1 MASGPAT
8 PSLPLAARALDGSA
22 AATPSPVV
30 TGTIKEY
37 KTPVDSEQKRRASRF
52 SALRKV
58 VQWKELEIAELCEVN
73 GLGACLK
80 AMADSEVNP
89 IITNGAFTTANHA

>member
-1 MASGPAT
+1 MASRPAT
-8 PSLPLAARALDGSA
+8 PSLPLAVLAEGRA
-22 AATPSPVV
+22 AAVTPSPVV

-58 VQWKELEIAELCEVN
+58 VQWKEWWPGFNLHVCVGRLPQDQLVGDEV
-73 GLGACLK
+73 L
-80 AMADSEVNP
+80 
-89 IITNGAFTTANHA
+89 

>member
-1 MASGPAT
+1 MASRPAT
-8 PSLPLAARALDGSA
+8 PSLPLAVLAEGRA
-22 AATPSPVV
+22 AAVTPSPVV

-37 KTPVDSEQKRRASRF
+37 KTPVDSEQKQRASRF

-58 VQWKELEIAELCEVN
+58 VQWKELEIAELCEVS

-80 AMADSEVNP
+80 AMADSELGKLSHL
-89 IITNGAFTTANHA
+89 TR